1 MRWELL
7 NYRGNGRF
15 AETEKVRD
23 VAIRQLVAGDHVLR
37 NALRADDCVGRQRK
51 TPQLATVFA
60 EIPGRGN
67 STDAYHRCDGV
78 SANDRGMCSVKI
90 R

>member
-23 VAIRQLVAGDHVLR
+23 VPLRKLVAGDQVLR
-37 NALRADDCVGRQRK
+37 DVLQTDDGVGRQRK
-51 TPQLATVFA
+51 TPHLATVFA

-67 STDAYHRCDGV
+67 SADAFHGCDGV
-78 SANDRGMCSVKI
+78 SANDRGFVP
-90 R
+90 